1 VAARGGHDD
10 RRVPL
15 LHRVAPWALL
25 AATAVLTVFSAALD
39 VLSSQGGEPEW
50 VSYVAPLAV
59 LMSSGVGIVLA
70 TRRPGNPIGWLLLV
84 NGVVLAVSGLATN
97 YSVYGLLEEPGSLPA
112 ADVAA
117 VYDQSAWP
125 LLFAP
130 LTAIAFV
137 FPDGRLPSPRWRPI
151 AIAAIACFIA
161 STAVQFFGPG
171 ELDEPFRAVS
181 SPFPTLPK
189 AVFFPILTLGSLGL
203 AASLIAGAVAMRVR
217 LRRAAGEERQQI
229 KLVVYAAALIPLA
242 VLVGW
247 AESFITGNADTAATA
262 ALIVVLIA
270 IPLAI
275 GVAVMRYRLYEIDRI
290 VNRTLVYVTLSIL
303 LAATYAAVS
312 LLLGVA
318 LGEGSTLPTAAA
330 TLAVAL
336 TFGTLRSRVQR
347 TVDRRFNRARYEGMR
362 CVERH
367 LADLRAGR
375 ATPEQ
380 TGAVLAEALNDPAL
394 ELVYWLPESDE
405 HVDATGRVVPIAPDD
420 GRDLTP
426 VRRGDLRLGA
436 VLHDPALSTRPDVIE
451 SVINA
456 AGLAIE
462 IGRLRAE
469 VRRRLAEV
477 EESRA
482 RIVTAGYVERRRLER
497 DLHDGAQQR
506 LVSIG
511 LAIRHVQAQLG
522 PGAADI
528 GATLEGTVDE
538 IFRAIDELRELA
550 RGVRPA
556 CLDDGLAPALR
567 ELATRSPLRTEVC
580 ATNER
585 FAEQIEAAAYFVAS
599 EALTN
604 SVKHAQA
611 SRVTVS
617 AERDDGR
624 LILRVVDDG
633 IGGAVASER
642 SGLAGITDRVA
653 ALGGSVRVLSAP
665 GEGTSVTAELPCG
678 S

>member
-1 VAARGGHDD
+1 VGARSEDDD
-10 RRVPL
+10 RRV
-15 LHRVAPWALL
+15 RVRQIAPWALL
-25 AATAVLTVFSAALD
+25 GLTVALVVIVLVLDALTVRHIEAAW
-39 VLSSQGGEPEW
+39 LSW
-50 VSYVAPLAV
+50 AFPLV
-59 LMSSGVGIVLA
+59 VVMSSGVGIVLA
-70 TRRPGNPIGWLLLV
+70 TRRRENPIGWLLLA
-84 NGVVLAVSGLATN
+84 NGLILALSGVASN
-97 YSVYGLLEEPGSLPA
+97 YAAYGLEHPGSTGA
-112 ADVAA
+112 ALAA
-117 VYDQSAWP
+117 VCDLASWP

-130 LTAIAFV
+130 FAAIAFV
-137 FPDGRLPSPRWRPI
+137 FPDGHLPSPRWRRI
-151 AIAAIACFIA
+151 AIGSVTFVVA
-161 STAVQFFGPG
+161 SVAVQLLAPG
-171 ELDEPFRAVS
+171 KLETPFEAFTT
-181 SPFPTLPK
+181 PLPQLPK
-189 AVFFPILTLGSLGL
+189 AAFFPIYTLASLGL
-203 AASLIAGAVAMRVR
+203 VASLIAAAVAMRVR
-217 LRRAAGEERQQI
+217 LRRAVGEERQQI
-229 KLVVYAAALIPLA
+229 KLVVYAGALIPLA

-247 AESFITGNADTAATA
+247 AESFITGNAGTAATVA
-262 ALIVVLIA
+262 FLVVLIV

-290 VNRTLVYVTLSIL
+290 VNRTLVYVTLSVL

-347 TVDRRFNRARYEGMR
+347 IVDRRFNRARYEGLR
-362 CVERH
+362 RVESH

-380 TGAVLAEALNDPAL
+380 TGAVLAEALDDPTL
-394 ELVYWLPESDE
+394 ELVYWLPDSDD
-405 HVDATGRVVPIAPDD
+405 HVDAAGRVVPTAPGD

-451 SVINA
+451 SVINV

-482 RIVTAGYVERRRLER
+482 RIVTAGYEERRRLER

-511 LAIRHVQAQLG
+511 LAIRHVQAKLG
-522 PGAADI
+522 PGRADI
-528 GATLEGTVDE
+528 GATLDGTVDE
-538 IFRAIDELRELA
+538 VFRAIDELRELA
-550 RGVRPA
+550 RGVRPV
-556 CLDDGLAPALR
+556 CLDGGLAPALR
-567 ELATRSPLRTEVC
+567 ELATRSPLRTEVA
-580 ATNER
+580 ATSER

-604 SVKHAQA
+604 SVKHAHA

-617 AERDDGR
+617 AERDADL

-633 IGGAVASER
+633 IGGAIASER

-653 ALGGSVRVLSAP
+653 ALGGSVRVSSTP
-665 GEGTSVTAELPCG
+665 GEGTNVTAELPCG